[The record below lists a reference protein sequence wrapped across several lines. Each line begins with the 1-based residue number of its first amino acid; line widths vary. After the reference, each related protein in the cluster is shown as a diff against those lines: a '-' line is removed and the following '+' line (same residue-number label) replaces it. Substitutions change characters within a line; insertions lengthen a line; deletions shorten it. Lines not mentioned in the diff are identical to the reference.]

1 MFFACAVI
9 KKRRYW
15 PYMVPGKDTGD
26 HFGGVE
32 VGETDAIQGTGNDV
46 IYNLWAM
53 KEPNYLTRMMV
64 TGDRLLADDT
74 CNDTVRR
81 WK

>member
-1 MFFACAVI
+1 
-9 KKRRYW
+9 
-15 PYMVPGKDTGD
+15 MVLGKDTED
-26 HFGGVE
+26 NFGGVE
-32 VGETDAIQGTGNDV
+32 VGETDATQGTVNDV

-53 KEPNYLTRMMV
+53 KESNYLTRMMV
-64 TGDRLLADDT
+64 TGDRLLAYDT

>member
-1 MFFACAVI
+1 M
-9 KKRRYW
+9 
-15 PYMVPGKDTGD
+15 
-26 HFGGVE
+26 
-32 VGETDAIQGTGNDV
+32 GETDATQGTVNDV

-74 CNDTVRR
+74 CNEIRVSYVSKLIRTYYVST
-81 WK
+81 KYA